1 MEGRIE
7 TPVLIVGA
15 GPVGLTAALDLAWR
29 GIDVTVAESR
39 AAGELP
45 SVKCN
50 QISARSMEIFR
61 RVGVA
66 GALRAT
72 GLPADYR
79 NDVVSCTTVTGIE
92 LSRIPIPA
100 RGERFGPAQGA
111 DSWWPTPEH
120 TLRINQTYM
129 EPVLYAHAAA
139 NPRIRFLNRTEIES
153 FSQDED
159 RVVAVA
165 RSLDDGRRHA
175 ISCAYLVGCDG
186 ARSVV
191 RKTMG
196 ANYEGTAEIQRVQST
211 CIRAPDLIRMLPGK
225 PAWLY
230 FALNPRRCGS
240 MIAIDGRETWIVH
253 NWLYHGE
260 TDFDAVDR
268 DWAIRTL
275 LGVGPAS
282 PTRPSRRRTG
292 SGGVSWQIGFATGA
306 FSSAE
311 MRRICGY
318 RMPATA

>member
-1 MEGRIE
+1 
-7 TPVLIVGA
+7 
-15 GPVGLTAALDLAWR
+15 
-29 GIDVTVAESR
+29 
-39 AAGELP
+39 ELP

-100 RGERFGPAQGA
+100 RGERYGAGQGA

-153 FSQDED
+153 FSQDGE

-165 RSLDDGRRHA
+165 RDLDGGRHFTIA
-175 ISCAYLVGCDG
+175 CAYLVGCDG

-191 RKTMG
+191 RRTMG
-196 ANYEGTAEIQRVQST
+196 ARYEGT
-211 CIRAPDLIRMLPGK
+211 
-225 PAWLY
+225 
-230 FALNPRRCGS
+230 
-240 MIAIDGRETWIVH
+240 
-253 NWLYHGE
+253 
-260 TDFDAVDR
+260 
-268 DWAIRTL
+268 
-275 LGVGPAS
+275 
-282 PTRPSRRRTG
+282 
-292 SGGVSWQIGFATGA
+292 
-306 FSSAE
+306 
-311 MRRICGY
+311 
-318 RMPATA
+318 